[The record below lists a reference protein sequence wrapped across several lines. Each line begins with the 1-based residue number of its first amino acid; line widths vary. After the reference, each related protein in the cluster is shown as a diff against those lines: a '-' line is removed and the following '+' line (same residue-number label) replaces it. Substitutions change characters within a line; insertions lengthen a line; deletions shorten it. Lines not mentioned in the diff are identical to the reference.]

1 MKAQIWN
8 LQACFK
14 SNWRFKNSLINLC
27 VTSDYIYLFHS
38 KESEIIIP
46 LKKKTNQ
53 PKNKQAYK
61 DRNKTRNNFLDQA
74 FVEDSISH
82 VILLTI
88 SNPLFSYHH
97 HYMMS
102 YSLMK
107 QVSTP
112 FWSQRL
118 TWKTG
123 DTIRGWSEEMEKI
136 YLPQIVYWSKLKCRG
151 RSCSWNS
158 LI

>member
-14 SNWRFKNSLINLC
+14 SNWRFENSLINLC
-27 VTSDYIYLFHS
+27 ITSDYIYLFHS
-38 KESEIIIP
+38 KKSEIIIP
-46 LKKKTNQ
+46 LKKTNQ

-107 QVSTP
+107 QVATP

-118 TWKTG
+118 TWKTW

-136 YLPQIVYWSKLKCRG
+136 YLPQMVYWSKLKCRG
-151 RSCSWNS
+151 RSCSSNS